1 MKKTLI
7 EHSQGHLSAEPVSQP
22 LPVLSS
28 RDPNLRFD
36 LPPIAIQDDKDEYSI
51 SCIEKE
57 LSAEMGTWDA
67 VAHDYVLGFTSGLD
81 DFLSLPEFTDIG

>member
-7 EHSQGHLSAEPVSQP
+7 EHSQGHLFAEPVSQP

-36 LPPIAIQDDKDEYSI
+36 LLPIAIQDDKDEYSI

-81 DFLSLPEFTDIG
+81 DFSSLPEFTDIG